1 MNRFVLDASVTLAWF
16 LDHPP
21 APYAGRIKGMLLEGS
36 RAVVPALWSLEV
48 ANGFVVAE
56 RRGLLTPSDLTE
68 ALQNLEIVLA
78 QAIEQSAESPTVR
91 RVLATARE
99 FRLTAYDAAY
109 LDAARSHQLPLAS
122 LDRRL
127 MEAATQASVPLVT

>member
-1 MNRFVLDASVTLAWF
+1 VKRFVLDASVTLAWF

-21 APYAGRIKGMLLEGS
+21 ALYAGRIKRMLLEGS
-36 RAVVPALWSLEV
+36 RAVVPALWSLEI

-56 RRGLLTPSDLTE
+56 RRGLLTSSDSTE
-68 ALQNLEIVLA
+68 ALQNLEIVVA
-78 QAIEQSAESPTVR
+78 QAIDISQEPLPMR
-91 RVLATARE
+91 RVLVAARE

-109 LDAARSHQLPLAS
+109 LDTARGQQLPLAT

-127 MEAATQASVPLVT
+127 IEAAAQAKIPLVP